1 MQIKAICDCDNEYEI
16 YENLL
21 YNFNSIGRDF
31 LALLE
36 NAILLRAV
44 EFNNEKI
51 GFAIDDATLEKL
63 LLYNGQPITKAEFDT
78 AIIDYMCAIDV
89 IKKNGFKN
97 IDATIHKLKPEV
109 VEEML
114 KYLTP
119 EADNGLLSWIF
130 NFIKT
135 KELK

>member
-1 MQIKAICDCDNEYEI
+1 MQIKAILDCDNEYEI
-16 YENLL
+16 YDYFCHDC
-21 YNFNSIGRDF
+21 YNSNGSDF
-31 LALLE
+31 LALLDK
-36 NAILLRAV
+36 AIILRAI
-44 EFNNEKI
+44 EFNNERM
-51 GFAIDDATLEKL
+51 GFYVDDTTLEK
-63 LLYNGQPITKAEFDT
+63 PITKAEFDT
-78 AIIDYMCAIDV
+78 AICDYMCAIDV
-89 IKKNGFKN
+89 IKKNGFEN